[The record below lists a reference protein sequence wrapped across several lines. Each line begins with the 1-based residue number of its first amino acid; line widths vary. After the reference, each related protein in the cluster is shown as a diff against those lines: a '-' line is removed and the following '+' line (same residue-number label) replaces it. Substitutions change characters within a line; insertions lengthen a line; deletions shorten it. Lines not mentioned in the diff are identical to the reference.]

1 VLPGGPH
8 GYGVGVHRGEW
19 GGSTGAPALIGTRDP
34 ASKAQSSVFLN
45 CPRCGLSIKPR
56 ARWLAIEHC
65 PRCLARARVPVT
77 LFASPLRTA
86 ELYPD
91 GMAPGLEDQQTVKTV
106 KPGGR

>member
-1 VLPGGPH
+1 
-8 GYGVGVHRGEW
+8 
-19 GGSTGAPALIGTRDP
+19 LIGARDP

-56 ARWLAIEHC
+56 ARGLAIEHC

-77 LFASPLRTA
+77 LFSSPLPTA
-86 ELYPD
+86 ELYSD
-91 GMAPGLEDQQTVKTV
+91 GTAPSLEPQQTVKTV